1 MNDKRDGKEVAL
13 CYRTKGRERRV
24 QAENKAH
31 DRISLGKNSMAKKT
45 IRVHL
50 FALDERRAKLKVE
63 TVLESISSASLEDRL
78 RPFTDYELR
87 IDQIEQP
94 SDKKAYWLMDFGKFR
109 WDGPGQGGRTT
120 HIKDITL
127 TDGHSFAEDTA
138 ALFVRGQDG
147 RGWLLV
153 QHNHNGA
160 RASAIEKYLSIYL
173 NDSQSCVYE
182 LSVKMREDAFARL
195 EQAKHFTKI
204 RVKVATASLT
214 SDLLDG
220 ELSIQSALAASMPIH
235 GDYITIEVST
245 RKRKE
250 ENGLSVLPMIEWL
263 KKLARSDALE
273 AAEVKASDGTQ
284 RPEPIDLLEG
294 KLSKAFDISE
304 KSKGRI
310 TQAQRWN
317 MLERALADW
326 QSVINP

>member
-1 MNDKRDGKEVAL
+1 V
-13 CYRTKGRERRV
+13 TK
-24 QAENKAH
+24 K
-31 DRISLGKNSMAKKT
+31 I

-50 FALDERRAKLKVE
+50 FAVDERLAKVPLE
-63 TVLESISSASLEDRL
+63 SVLESVSSASLEDRL
-78 RPFTDYELR
+78 RTFSDYELR
-87 IDQIEQP
+87 IDKIEPP
-94 SDKKAYWLMDFGKFR
+94 SDEKAFWLMDFGKFR

-147 RGWLLV
+147 RGWLLI

-173 NDSQSCVYE
+173 NDSQSCIYE

-195 EQAKHFTKI
+195 EQAKHFTKVK
-204 RVKVATASLT
+204 VKVATASLT
-214 SDLLDG
+214 PELLEG
-220 ELSIQSALAASMPIH
+220 NLSIQSALAASMPLH

-245 RKRKE
+245 RKRKA
-250 ENGLSVLPMIEWL
+250 ENGLSVLPMIGWL
-263 KKLARSDALE
+263 KKLAQSDAIE
-273 AAEVKASDGTQ
+273 SAEVKASDGNH

-294 KLSKAFDISE
+294 KLSKTFNITE
-304 KSKGRI
+304 KSRGRI

-317 MLERALADW
+317 MLEQALADW
-326 QSVINP
+326 QSVIKS